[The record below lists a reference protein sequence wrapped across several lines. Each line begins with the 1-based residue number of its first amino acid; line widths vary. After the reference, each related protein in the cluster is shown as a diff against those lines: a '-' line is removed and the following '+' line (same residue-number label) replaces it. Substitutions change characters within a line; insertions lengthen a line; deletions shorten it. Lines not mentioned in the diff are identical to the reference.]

1 MKLKINPILFI
12 PILVVVLFLSIG
24 FINYYYV
31 KKIDRS
37 YSELIGVLLK
47 GDNTIHEVTENSTKT
62 ILEIGKI
69 LSASNEQERLEKINN
84 LNGYIQN
91 NNTNFIILDSLCTD
105 EFRKKNLGKL
115 VKSRLAFLESKDSL
129 LAMIKRDGVNENTKK
144 FYRREVKEKLY
155 GYLDQQML
163 YAQNA
168 KFYLLENSGALTT
181 LSERISSITFGLI
194 FAPFILIIISILYVI
209 IVLYRGSINE
219 ND

>member
-47 GDNTIHEVTENSTKT
+47 GDNTIHEVTENSAKT

-69 LSASNEQERLEKINN
+69 LSASSEQERLEKINN
-84 LNGYIQN
+84 LNGYIQS

-115 VKSRLAFLESKDSL
+115 VKYRTAFLESKDSL

-144 FYRREVKEKLY
+144 FYRKEVKEKLY

>member
-1 MKLKINPILFI
+1 MKLRINPILFI

-37 YSELIGVLLK
+37 YSELISVLLK
-47 GDNTIHEVTENSTKT
+47 GDNTIHKVTENSAKT
-62 ILEIGKI
+62 ILELGKI
-69 LSASNEQERLEKINN
+69 LSASSEQERLEKINN

-105 EFRKKNLGKL
+105 DFRKKNLGKL
-115 VKSRLAFLESKDSL
+115 VKSRVDFLGSKDSL
-129 LAMIKRDGVNENTKK
+129 LAMIKREGVNENIKK
-144 FYRREVKEKLY
+144 FYRKEVKEKLY
-155 GYLDQQML
+155 VYLDQQML

-194 FAPFILIIISILYVI
+194 FAPFVLIIISILYVI

>member
-1 MKLKINPILFI
+1 MQSRINPILFI
-12 PILVVVLFLSIG
+12 PILVVLLFLSIG

-37 YSELIGVLLK
+37 YSEIINALLK
-47 GDNTIHEVTENSTKT
+47 GDNTIHEVTKNSTKT

-69 LSASNEQERLEKINN
+69 ISATNEHERLEKINN
-84 LNGYIQN
+84 LNGYIEH

-105 EFRKKNLGKL
+105 DFRKKNLGKL
-115 VKSRLAFLESKDSL
+115 VKSRNTFLGYKDSL
-129 LAMIKRDGVNENTKK
+129 LSMIARDGVNENTKK
-144 FYRREVKEKLY
+144 FYREEVKEKLDN
-155 GYLDQQML
+155 YLDQQML

-194 FAPFILIIISILYVI
+194 FAPFIFIIISILYVI

>member
-47 GDNTIHEVTENSTKT
+47 GDNTIHEVTENSAKT

-115 VKSRLAFLESKDSL
+115 VKYRTAFLESKDSL

-144 FYRREVKEKLY
+144 FYRKEVKEKLY